1 MGSHL
6 SVGAGRKS
14 TDAKS
19 LFFKVESGKS
29 PSPAQNREPPATLT
43 SRQMPGPP
51 AAGAY
56 WASQQKKGGKFR
68 RKKTFGI
75 LMYICIRTMAPYGSK
90 PRLHCTLIM

>member
-29 PSPAQNREPPATLT
+29 PSSAQNRKPRATLT
-43 SRQMPGPP
+43 SRQMPGPL

-56 WASQQKKGGKFR
+56 WASQQKKVASLEE
-68 RKKTFGI
+68 KKTFGI

-90 PRLHCTLIM
+90 PHLHCTLVM